1 MTPQSRVVAA
11 FAEVSGGVVPEPF
24 LPALRIEMTRVL
36 LAEDEPLLR
45 EILVEGLVDEGFEV
59 EAGVDGMEAL
69 LLFRTRGPFDA
80 LLLDEEM
87 PGLTGRQLLRLLRG
101 EGVRVAAVIFSG
113 NLVLDAGE
121 QAELGIGPVLRKPV
135 SMRDLC
141 AALRAAIAAGPGPGA
156 P

>member
-1 MTPQSRVVAA
+1 L
-11 FAEVSGGVVPEPF
+11 
-24 LPALRIEMTRVL
+24 LPALHVGMTRVL

-45 EILVEGLVDEGFEV
+45 EILVEGLIDEGFEV

-69 LLFRTRGPFDA
+69 ILYRAKGPFDA

-101 EGVRVAAVIFSG
+101 EGDRVPAVILSG
-113 NLVLDAGE
+113 NLVLDARE

-135 SMRDLC
+135 SMRELC
-141 AALRAAIAAGPGPGA
+141 AALRAAVAGAGGGGTP
-156 P
+156 